1 MVSEE
6 LKRREGGREM
16 KTVWEMRGTE
26 SRLMGLRGCFERYI
40 DSMDQFVMLDSNFES

>member
-26 SRLMGLRGCFERYI
+26 TSFDGL
-40 DSMDQFVMLDSNFES
+40 V